1 MLGEDIALPMVET
14 CLSLLQCS
22 SALLLPDG
30 HWSQHPVL
38 KAELEFSPF
47 SQGQGCAPSMGSEG
61 LALQP
66 VGAAQEMVGLASR
79 LNLK

>member
-1 MLGEDIALPMVET
+1 MENTALSMVEA
-14 CLSLLQCS
+14 CLSLFQCS

-30 HWSQHPVL
+30 HWSQHLVL

-47 SQGQGCAPSMGSEG
+47 SHGQGCVPLVGSED

-66 VGAAQEMVGLASR
+66 VGVAQEMVGLASR
-79 LNLK
+79 LN